1 MFNLFCS
8 AELGCSY
15 ILVLIKKENVI
26 SRVLSTLSL
35 HRSTELGRCEILTE
49 QHGKGTK

>member
-1 MFNLFCS
+1 MFNLLCS

-26 SRVLSTLSL
+26 SRVLTTLSL
-35 HRSTELGRCEILTE
+35 HTVDPQNLGVVKFLN
-49 QHGKGTK
+49 